1 MEKVT
6 NKLEIEQENLQKL
19 KESLENE
26 KQNNRRT
33 QELLEREQSKTE
45 SIQSQLDT
53 LRAQYN
59 KEIRELHDKLD
70 HAGKVISTLQVNH
83 DEPPS
88 NILSINTTTKGPKN
102 QNGKKPAG
110 LGDLALSLFPPKS
123 TKPNRQPV
131 DEYINASEAGPLYES
146 SPDWNFPEKDEAPG
160 EEAAAKSSL
169 MNLFASSQ
177 LQGDDAPGNIS
188 QDLSKI
194 RELESEKQGLQKRLG
209 DARNALD
216 DYTTKLDSQLK
227 AIETKASGSDR
238 LVKKLSN
245 QNAGLASTV
254 HSLEEQ
260 RMKSARQNWNLLNQK
275 LQLQRLIERLTRL
288 QE

>member
-1 MEKVT
+1 M
-6 NKLEIEQENLQKL
+6 
-19 KESLENE
+19 
-26 KQNNRRT
+26 
-33 QELLEREQSKTE
+33 
-45 SIQSQLDT
+45 
-53 LRAQYN
+53 
-59 KEIRELHDKLD
+59 
-70 HAGKVISTLQVNH
+70 ISA
-83 DEPPS
+83 
-88 NILSINTTTKGPKN
+88 TKGPKN

-216 DYTTKLDSQLK
+216 DYTTKLDSQVREK
-227 AIETKASGSDR
+227 DD
-238 LVKKLSN
+238 
-245 QNAGLASTV
+245 
-254 HSLEEQ
+254 
-260 RMKSARQNWNLLNQK
+260 
-275 LQLQRLIERLTRL
+275 
-288 QE
+288 